1 MKTKRLSTFSLLLV
15 LLVSCDI
22 IPLPPKVTP
31 NHGLNI
37 DNREFSFSADGGSA
51 VSHIKGYSRWDIIC
65 SIEYLYSNG
74 VWIDLGCNEDEWI
87 EATLSDDFDS
97 LSGSWYTA
105 YKPKN
110 EEGQYVNELHI
121 IVSRN
126 ETGERRRV
134 LIGLSDGPDTDK
146 VIVTQEAE

>member
-37 DNREFSFSADGGSA
+37 DNREFSFSADGGLAIAHFKSTNKWKI
-51 VSHIKGYSRWDIIC
+51 SC

-74 VWIDLGCNEDEWI
+74 VWIDIGSNEDEWI
-87 EATLSDDFDS
+87 NATLSDDCYT

-110 EEGQYVNELHI
+110 EEGHYANELHI
-121 IVSRN
+121 SVDKN
-126 ETGERRRV
+126 ETGEARKVSIYVRV
-134 LIGLSDGPDTDK
+134 GPDSDK